1 MAVVFT
7 PQKPKPPSY
16 LRFIIWPIVALIA
29 LSLVLLIVL
38 IDSKTSVARTAQ
50 SPDTA
55 TIETLTPFPIS
66 VDPVAKVIEENPTV
80 DDFMATY
87 VASNHTAPSIEASWF
102 DRAIAK
108 LSELDWY
115 QNLATPATRILVIQS
130 GERHEEI
137 ARNFSR
143 ILAWSPAEKQQFID
157 RLADEVPTF
166 RDGKLYPGRYIVPS
180 DAGPEE
186 VAIAV
191 AERFNAEVRTRYNDD
206 VAAKIPLE
214 DALIIASLIEREAYD
229 FNDMRYI
236 SGVIWNRLFTDMRLQ
251 IDATLQY
258 ARGAQSAAAGGRWW
272 PVPRPQDKYIESAF
286 NTYKYAGLPPEPI
299 ANPSIDAIIA
309 ALNPRETDCLFYYH
323 TDDGAFYCNATY
335 EEHVA
340 GLRRD
345 FGRGK

>member
-1 MAVVFT
+1 MPIALPV
-7 PQKPKPPSY
+7 QKNPPRRY
-16 LRFIIWPIVALIA
+16 LRLIIWPIVALIA

-38 IDSKTSVARTAQ
+38 IDSKTSVARTAIMG
-50 SPDTA
+50 SEPSL
-55 TIETLTPFPIS
+55 ESLTPFPVS
-66 VDPVAKVIEENPTV
+66 VDPVAKVIEEDPTV
-80 DDFMATY
+80 DDFMAQY
-87 VASNHTAPSIEASWF
+87 VASNHTTPELESSWF
-102 DRAIAK
+102 DRAVAK

-143 ILAWSPAEKQQFID
+143 ILGWTAEEKTIFID
-157 RLADEVPTF
+157 HLTNEVPKF
-166 RDGKLYPGRYIVPS
+166 KNGKLYPGRYIVPS

-186 VAIAV
+186 VAITV
-191 AERFNAEVRTRYNDD
+191 ADRFNAEVRTRYNDD
-206 VAAKIPLE
+206 VAAKLPLE

-258 ARGAQSAAAGGRWW
+258 ARGSQSAAAGGRWW
-272 PVPRPQDKYIESAF
+272 PVPRPQDKYIDSPF
-286 NTYKYAGLPPEPI
+286 NTYKHAGLPPEPI

-323 TDDGAFYCNATY
+323 TDDGAFYCNSTY

>member
-1 MAVVFT
+1 MLTVN
-7 PQKPKPPSY
+7 KPTKLPNRHL
-16 LRFIIWPIVALIA
+16 LRFIIWPIVGLTV
-29 LSLVLLIVL
+29 LSLGLLLLL
-38 IDSKTSVARTAQ
+38 IDSKTSVARTVFNQ
-50 SPDTA
+50 PVETP
-55 TIETLTPFPIS
+55 ETLTPFPVS
-66 VDPVAKVIEENPTV
+66 VDPIAKIIEEDPTV
-80 DDFMATY
+80 DTFMAQY
-87 VASNHTAPSIEASWF
+87 VASNHTAPSLEASWF

-137 ARNFSR
+137 AKNFAR
-143 ILAWSPAEKQQFID
+143 ILGWSAVEKAAFID
-157 RLADEVPTF
+157 RLSDEVPTF
-166 RDGKLYPGRYIVPS
+166 RDGKLYPGRYVVPS

-191 AERFNAEVRTRYNDD
+191 ADRFNAEVRTRYNDE
-206 VAAKIPLE
+206 VAAKLPLE

-272 PVPRPQDKYIESAF
+272 PVPRPQDKYIDSPF
-286 NTYKYAGLPPEPI
+286 NTYRNAGLPPEPI